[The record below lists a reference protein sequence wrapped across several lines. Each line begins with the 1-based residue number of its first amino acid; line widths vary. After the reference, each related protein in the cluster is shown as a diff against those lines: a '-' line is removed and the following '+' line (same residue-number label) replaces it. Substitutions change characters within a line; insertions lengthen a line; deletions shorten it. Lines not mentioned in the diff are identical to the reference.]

1 MINFKSSLTLIFTF
15 VYLHALAQEVHWW
28 NPINSQFNVI
38 EGQVWSAEKATPYAR
53 LPARAEAEVSDAI
66 WNLSKQSAGL
76 MIRFR
81 SNASEIKV
89 RYGTT
94 KSHKGEKVFELNHM
108 PATGVSGVDL
118 YAIDADGN
126 ELWCAGKRS
135 FADTCQFD
143 FNRLNPNDAYHKMG
157 REYRLYLPLYNE
169 VSWLEIGVDSNAIF
183 TPLETRKEKP
193 IVIYGTSIAQG
204 ACASRPGMAWTSI
217 LGRKMDRPLI
227 NLGFSGNGRLDAPI
241 IDLMTE
247 INAKV
252 WVLDCLPNLIPDAWE
267 RSGIYKAEDL
277 KERIISSVKSL
288 RSKNANTP
296 ILVVEHAGY
305 TQSLISENRKEQYE
319 TANKV
324 QKEAFIQLKSEGIV
338 NLYYLTKEE
347 INLSIDDMVDGTHP
361 TDLGMQHYAEAYERK
376 LRTILKESKGVF
388 STTIP
393 VTQYREP
400 GNYDWEARHNELLKI
415 GQNDPPKSI
424 IIANSIVHFWGGEP
438 KAKMAREKAS
448 WENIFSPAG
457 LKNYAYGWDRIEN
470 VIWRVHHGEL
480 DGFDAENILVMIGT
494 NNLHLNSNEEI
505 IEGLH
510 ILIEAI
516 KVRQPSAKIRL
527 MGLLPRRD
535 YEKRIVELNVSIAAL
550 AGDLDVA
557 FADLGNGFVNQ
568 EGKIKETLFSDGLH
582 PNEAGYLVLSE
593 AIKPLLDIK

>member
-1 MINFKSSLTLIFTF
+1 MKKILAFFCTLFSISAF
-15 VYLHALAQEVHWW
+15 AQDNTTTMWW
-28 NPINSQFNVI
+28 NPINSEVNTI
-38 EGQVWSAEKATPYAR
+38 EGQAWPNEKGSPYSRLPERAEKD
-53 LPARAEAEVSDAI
+53 VSKTI

-81 SNASEIKV
+81 SNASEIKI

-143 FNRLNPNDAYHKMG
+143 FTRLNPNDAYHKMG

-169 VSWLEIGVDSNAIF
+169 VSWLEIGVEENAIF
-183 TPLETRKEKP
+183 TPLEARKEKP

-204 ACASRPGMAWTSI
+204 ACASRPGMAWTTI

-247 INAKV
+247 IDAKV
-252 WVLDCLPNLIPDAWE
+252 WVLDCLPNLIPEAWE
-267 RSGIYKAEDL
+267 RSDIFKAEDL
-277 KERIISSVKSL
+277 KNRIIASVKAL
-288 RSKNANTP
+288 RSKNETTP

-324 QKEAFIQLKSEGIV
+324 QKDAFIQLKSEGIQ

-347 INLSIDDMVDGTHP
+347 INLGIDDMVDGTHP
-361 TDLGMQHYAEAYERK
+361 TDLGMQHYADAYENK
-376 LRTILKESKGVF
+376 LRTILKEPKGHL
-388 STTIP
+388 STTVP

-400 GNYDWEARHNELLKI
+400 GNYDWESRHNELLKMS
-415 GQNDPPKSI
+415 QNEAPKSI
-424 IIANSIVHFWGGEP
+424 ILANSIVHFWGGQP
-438 KAKMAREKAS
+438 TAKMAREKDS
-448 WENIFSPAG
+448 WENIFTPAG
-457 LKNYAYGWDRIEN
+457 LRNYAYGWDRIEN
-470 VIWRVHHGEL
+470 VIWRVYHGEL

-494 NNLHLNSNEEI
+494 NNLHINSNEEI
-505 IEGLH
+505 IEGLRQ
-510 ILIEAI
+510 LMNAI
-516 KVRQPSAKIRL
+516 KDRQPSAKIRL

-535 YEKRIVELNVSIAAL
+535 YEERIVNLNVSIAAL
-550 AGDLDVA
+550 AGNLNVS
-557 FADLGNGFVNQ
+557 FADLGADFLENDGQ
-568 EGKIKETLFSDGLH
+568 IKEHLFSDGLH
-582 PNEAGYLVLSE
+582 PNEEGYLVLRE
-593 AIKPLLDIK
+593 GIKPLLNLE

>member
-1 MINFKSSLTLIFTF
+1 MKSNLTLVLTLICFAAF
-15 VYLHALAQEVHWW
+15 AQENDNISWW
-28 NPINSQFNVI
+28 NPANNSFSVI
-38 EGQVWSAEKATPYAR
+38 EGQAWPEEIARPYSRLPERAEKD
-53 LPARAEAEVSDAI
+53 VSDAI
-66 WNLSKQSAGL
+66 WNLSKKSAGL

-94 KSHKGEKVFELNHM
+94 NKNNGEKVFELNHM

-135 FADTCQFD
+135 FGDTCQYD
-143 FNRLNPNDAYHKMG
+143 FATLNPNDTYHKQG

-169 VSWLEIGVDSNAIF
+169 VSWLEIGTDSAAIF
-183 TPLETRKEKP
+183 TPLATRKEKP

-241 IDLMTE
+241 IGLMTE
-247 INAKV
+247 IDAKV

-277 KERIISSVKSL
+277 KQRIISSIKAL

-305 TQSLISENRKEQYE
+305 TQSLISENRKEQFE

-324 QKEAFIQLKSEGIV
+324 QKEAFMQLKSEGIQ

-347 INLSIDDMVDGTHP
+347 INLGIDDMVDGTHP
-361 TDLGMQHYAEAYERK
+361 TDLGMQHYAEAYENK
-376 LRTILKESKGVF
+376 LRTILKEPKGVF

-400 GNYDWEARHNELLKI
+400 GNYDWETRHNELLEISKS
-415 GQNDPPKSI
+415 DTPKSVI
-424 IIANSIVHFWGGEP
+424 LANSIVHYWGGIP
-438 KAKMAREKAS
+438 RANMAREENS
-448 WENIFSPAG
+448 WEKSFTPAG
-457 LKNYAYGWDRIEN
+457 LRNYAYGWDRIEN
-470 VIWRVHHGEL
+470 VIWRVYHGEL

-494 NNLHLNSNEEI
+494 NNIHLNSNEEI
-505 IEGLH
+505 VAGLKM
-510 ILIEAI
+510 LIDAI
-516 KVRQPSAKIRL
+516 KERQPKANIRL

-535 YEKRIVELNVSIAAL
+535 YEERIVNLNVSIAAL
-550 AGDLDVA
+550 AGDSNVSY
-557 FADLGNGFVNQ
+557 ADLGKGFIQVD
-568 EGKIKETLFSDGLH
+568 GKIKENLFSDGLH
-582 PNEAGYLVLSE
+582 PNEQGYLILRKG
-593 AIKPLLDIK
+593 IKPLLGLK